1 LFLQEQVKDI
11 IIIRRGMSLGFL
23 IRLAIS
29 RVEIFKNFVV
39 VSGQFR
45 SGRITP

>member
-29 RVEIFKNFVV
+29 RVEFIIKF
-39 VSGQFR
+39 
-45 SGRITP
+45 